1 MTAVKNIFQSHFFF
15 EKWSIE
21 PIQAIFLHSDI
32 HQRQSLNINIS
43 KTIKDETLTF
53 SLDSLEIFSQ

>member
-1 MTAVKNIFQSHFFF
+1 MTAVKNIFQSNFFF
-15 EKWSIE
+15 EKQSIE